1 MDRSKQIAAGLTF
14 LVCCLLLIWLLVAK
28 LGWDPAQ
35 VWPPE
40 PDPYI
45 AMADEP
51 EEEFI
56 EVKVVPP
63 PMTVEGIDPAAPAQ
77 TPEDMDNEAQPG
89 PETGTN
95 LSSQGP
101 VDRPAKTVT
110 TPKPSP
116 VKEKKEPTPAK
127 SAAAVENARQ
137 KEEKALAQ
145 RTNNATKNAFAKA
158 ENKNN
163 ANNGTKDQGNAGR
176 KNGNPD
182 SAGAAKSTGNKPGSA
197 SGTVGGRWAMP
208 AYSQNIPSNE
218 VGSVT
223 FEVVVNKDG
232 TPGKIQAIDNKGLSS
247 ETIAR
252 CRKEIQGKR
261 FTHPNPSE
269 AEPATARITFR
280 FRDPS

>member
-1 MDRSKQIAAGLTF
+1 MDHSRQIAAGLTF
-14 LVCCLLLIWLLVAK
+14 LVCCLLLIWLLLAK
-28 LGWDPAQ
+28 LGWDPGQ

-51 EEEFI
+51 DEEFL
-56 EVKVVPP
+56 EVEVVPP
-63 PMTVEGIDPAAPAQ
+63 PMPVKGIEPAAPAQ
-77 TPEDMDNEAQPG
+77 TPEDMDAEAQPG
-89 PETGTN
+89 PESGTD
-95 LSSQGP
+95 LATQGP
-101 VDRPAKTVT
+101 VDRPTKTVT

-116 VKEKKEPTPAK
+116 VKVKQEPNPAK
-127 SAAAVENARQ
+127 PSAAVENARK

-145 RTNNATKNAFAKA
+145 RTNNTTKNAFAKA

-163 ANNGTKDQGNAGR
+163 ANNGTKDEGNAGR
-176 KNGNPD
+176 KNGNPN

-197 SGTVGGRWAMP
+197 TGTVGGQWNMP
-208 AYSQNIPSNE
+208 KYSQTIPSNE

-252 CRKEIQGKR
+252 CRAEIKQHR

-269 AEPATARITFR
+269 AEPATARVTFR